1 MEITMQT
8 GFHDEAPSHDQFAVL
23 TGTLVHLSTYLQSGC
38 SRSLH
43 VARLLLQRLDEESVA
58 DDGIQA
64 FCHLLEETVV
74 TARAA
79 HRPA

>member
-1 MEITMQT
+1 MQPT
-8 GFHDEAPSHDQFAVL
+8 SRDEVPSPDQFAVL
-23 TGTLVHLSTYLQSGC
+23 TGTLAYLSAYLHFGC

-43 VARLLLQRLDEESVA
+43 IARLLLERLDEESVA

-74 TARAA
+74 KARAA
-79 HRPA
+79 HHPE